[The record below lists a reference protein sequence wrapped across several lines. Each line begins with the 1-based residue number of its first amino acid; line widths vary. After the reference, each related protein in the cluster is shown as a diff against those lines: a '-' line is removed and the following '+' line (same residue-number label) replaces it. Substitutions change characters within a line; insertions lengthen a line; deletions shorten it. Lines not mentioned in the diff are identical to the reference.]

1 MQWVKLCVHTF
12 SSQKSFNDLQNS
24 PNPPSVSGVRK
35 LNLTFSDDGDTS
47 LARLIHK
54 CPHVEELEVQCN
66 NKGKEECM
74 HVDQVAHG

>member
-1 MQWVKLCVHTF
+1 MLCVRAF
-12 SSQKSFNDLQNS
+12 SSQNSFNDLQTS
-24 PNPPSVSGVRK
+24 PHPPSVSGIRK
-35 LNLTFSDDGDTS
+35 MDLTFLDDGDTS

-54 CPHVEELEVQCN
+54 CPHVEELLVKCN